1 MKVNPDKFQA
11 IAIGKNTQSKNI
23 SFNLN
28 GNIIKT
34 DDEVKLLG
42 VTIDYE
48 LKFNSHITNICR
60 KASRQLNVLKRMGK
74 YSEANTKKMEK
85 IQERALKF
93 IYNENHSTYEELLA
107 KSKLP
112 SLKIRRI
119 RSIAIE
125 TFKIINK
132 ETPQYLHDL
141 VTLKNNKY
149 NFRYSNT
156 AHIPT
161 VKTTRYGLNSFRYYA
176 SKTWNELPDHFRKET
191 SFNQFKSLINS
202 WNGSSCHCS
211 FCA

>member
-11 IAIGKNTQSKNI
+11 IAIVKNTQSKNI

-34 DDEVKLLG
+34 EDEVKLLG

-60 KASRQLNVLKRMGK
+60 KASRQLNVLKRIGK
-74 YSEANTKKMEK
+74 YLNRLGKLTIYHSFILSNFNYCPVIWHFCSEANTKKMEK
-85 IQERALKF
+85 IQERALQF

-119 RSIAIE
+119 RTIAIE

-132 ETPQYLHDL
+132 ETPQYLRDL
-141 VTLKNNKY
+141 VTLK
-149 NFRYSNT
+149 
-156 AHIPT
+156 
-161 VKTTRYGLNSFRYYA
+161 
-176 SKTWNELPDHFRKET
+176 
-191 SFNQFKSLINS
+191 
-202 WNGSSCHCS
+202 
-211 FCA
+211 

>member
-1 MKVNPDKFQA
+1 
-11 IAIGKNTQSKNI
+11 
-23 SFNLN
+23 
-28 GNIIKT
+28 
-34 DDEVKLLG
+34 
-42 VTIDYE
+42 
-48 LKFNSHITNICR
+48 
-60 KASRQLNVLKRMGK
+60 
-74 YSEANTKKMEK
+74 MEK

-176 SKTWNELPDHFRKET
+176 SKTWNELPEHFRKET
-191 SFNQFKSLINS
+191 SYNQFKSLINS

-211 FCA
+211 FCAWF

>member
-34 DDEVKLLG
+34 EDEVKLLG

-74 YSEANTKKMEK
+74 YLNRLGKLTIYHSFILSNFNYCPVIWHFCSEANTKKMGK

-119 RSIAIE
+119 RTIAIE
-125 TFKIINK
+125 TFRIINK
-132 ETPQYLHDL
+132 E
-141 VTLKNNKY
+141 
-149 NFRYSNT
+149 F
-156 AHIPT
+156 
-161 VKTTRYGLNSFRYYA
+161 LNIYMI
-176 SKTWNELPDHFRKET
+176 L
-191 SFNQFKSLINS
+191 
-202 WNGSSCHCS
+202 
-211 FCA
+211 